1 MDEAHQFSLT
11 GLDWVQG
18 SDLNRGPSGY
28 EPDELPDCSTLQYL
42 KFKVSVAGKRGVG
55 RKAGIEFPCQCH
67 FHQNSGICDKL
78 PLANSGCRPTF
89 VALSKKT
96 TKLKPDKYRPR
107 RLNFRLRHKAF

>member
-1 MDEAHQFSLT
+1 MDEAYQFSLMSP
-11 GLDWVQG
+11 DWVQG

-42 KFKVSVAGKRGVG
+42 KSKVSVAGKQREG

-78 PLANSGCRPTF
+78 PLAKSGCRPSF
-89 VALSKKT
+89 HGLLKKI
-96 TKLKPDKYRPR
+96 TKLKPYKNRPR
-107 RLNFRLRHKAF
+107 RLNFRLRHKTF